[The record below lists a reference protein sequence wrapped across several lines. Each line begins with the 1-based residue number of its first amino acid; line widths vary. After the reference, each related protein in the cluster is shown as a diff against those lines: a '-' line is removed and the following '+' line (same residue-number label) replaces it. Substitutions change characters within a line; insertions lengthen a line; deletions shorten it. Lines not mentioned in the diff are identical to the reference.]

1 LTFQLPTL
9 PLLLVKKTLC
19 YIILFSMVLHCASR
33 LGVLSHI
40 YQYRHHIAQAIG
52 LVVEIP
58 IAVCNSDYYADQL
71 VFQSDE
77 QHDAI
82 PAFVVA
88 MEINLFIQ
96 VSGVAIDTPGIL
108 LVRHQTQVRY
118 FFSSPPCFSIF
129 HPPSLS

>member
-1 LTFQLPTL
+1 
-9 PLLLVKKTLC
+9 
-19 YIILFSMVLHCASR
+19 MVLHCASR

-40 YQYRHHIAQAIG
+40 YQYRHHIARTIG

-58 IAVCNSDYYADQL
+58 IAICSSDYYSDQM

-96 VSGVAIDTPGIL
+96 VGGVEIDTPGIL
-108 LVRHQTQVRY
+108 LVRHLSQVPD